1 MCVEEMV
8 ARWEE
13 AREDATAGR
22 DRLDGRGR
30 DALVPI
36 FEGKDE
42 RGDADCPGTWGE
54 RWRDCLSDLLL

>member
-1 MCVEEMV
+1 VQK
-8 ARWEE
+8 RWSRGGRR
-13 AREDATAGR
+13 REKIATAGR